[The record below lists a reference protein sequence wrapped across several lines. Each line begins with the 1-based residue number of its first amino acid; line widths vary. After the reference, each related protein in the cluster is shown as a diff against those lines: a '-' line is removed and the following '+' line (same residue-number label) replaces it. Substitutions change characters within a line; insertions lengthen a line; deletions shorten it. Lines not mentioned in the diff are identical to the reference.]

1 MKRVIIA
8 LLLFSAITISSQAQI
23 IDQYSLT
30 ATVNQSAVYSTDRIT
45 VREPLTGWEIG
56 LAGEK
61 DITNHIK
68 ISTSLKMARIRFG
81 MEDVGASHVTYLSL
95 PVDLKAVLPLKF
107 YAQAGLRFDVKIGS
121 QNAMRPVVINGSPGW
136 EGDGFASASDSFVP
150 GWSVGAGREFNF
162 NGFEPWLEV
171 RYTKD
176 FNSFSG
182 YDGFMSMNKKTG
194 KVVIGIPISNW

>member
-1 MKRVIIA
+1 MKRLLIV
-8 LLLFSAITISSQAQI
+8 LLLITVCTISSQAQI

-61 DITNHIK
+61 EIISHIK
-68 ISTSLKMARIRFG
+68 ISSGLKLARIRFG
-81 MEDVGASHVTYLSL
+81 MEDVGASHVTYFSF
-95 PVDLKAVLPLKF
+95 PIDLKAVLPLNF
-107 YAQAGLRFDVKIGS
+107 YGQAGLRFDFKIGYK
-121 QNAMRPVVINGSPGW
+121 NAREPVVINGSPGW
-136 EGDGFASASDSFVP
+136 AGDGFASSSDSFVP
-150 GWSVGAGREFNF
+150 GWSVGAGKIFSL
-162 NGFEPWLEV
+162 NGFKPWIEV

-182 YDGFMSMNKKTG
+182 YDGDPAMNKKTG
-194 KVVIGIPISNW
+194 KIVIGIPIHF